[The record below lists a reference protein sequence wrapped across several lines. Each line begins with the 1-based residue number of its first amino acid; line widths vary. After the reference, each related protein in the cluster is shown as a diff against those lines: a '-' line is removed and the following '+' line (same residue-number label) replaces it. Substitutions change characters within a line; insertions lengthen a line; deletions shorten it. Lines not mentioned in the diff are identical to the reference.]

1 MPAVLKKWIVLL
13 SLTSRNEWQ
22 IDDILVSKGVCNYLC
37 IEIKCSAPSPHF
49 SRCWNISSKQANNDF
64 IKIRIT
70 AALYTFAT
78 CTLDDPYGITNGSDD
93 GQLLKSVRSFFQ
105 TLSEII
111 QSFVATIVKI
121 YSCQMK
127 SFQRNEKR
135 YGFKIIR
142 FNVAI
147 S

>member
-1 MPAVLKKWIVLL
+1 MQCTFPSFFAVLKYQ
-13 SLTSRNEWQ
+13 RQ
-22 IDDILVSKGVCNYLC
+22 
-37 IEIKCSAPSPHF
+37 
-49 SRCWNISSKQANNDF
+49 QANNDF

-105 TLSEII
+105 TFSEII
-111 QSFVATIVKI
+111 QSFVATIGPIVKI

-127 SFQRNEKR
+127 DDT
-135 YGFKIIR
+135 IR
-142 FNVAI
+142 L
-147 S
+147 SY

>member
-1 MPAVLKKWIVLL
+1 MVSYRSPHEMSGKLMISSLVKVFAITYASRSNAVQCTFPSFFAVLKY
-13 SLTSRNEWQ
+13 Q
-22 IDDILVSKGVCNYLC
+22 Q
-37 IEIKCSAPSPHF
+37 
-49 SRCWNISSKQANNDF
+49 QANNDF